1 MKKCSSCGKSG
12 FFLRLDQ
19 DGLCKSCVAIK
30 EREAEQARLLKEQ
43 EAERARLLK
52 EEADRQAAE
61 NYYNEIVQKYSIMDS
76 ELQADSDPIKN
87 LALVPTVND
96 IIQQCSDFADL
107 LTKYES
113 YPYLEELLKKQ
124 IAYKRRTDESLKYG
138 YIDAIGFHG
147 FFDRPDFLAYVITD
161 LQKKVSK
168 YKNAW
173 YKVRDRL
180 ESNARFERQ
189 LQVLDLYPITFSNEA
204 VSKNFLYEMPELKLS
219 SVTSKSNYDKLGTF
233 VVLDVETTGL
243 KCGTSEIIEV
253 AAIRFDHWR
262 PTTKFETL
270 IKPRKEIP
278 DNITNLTGITN
289 EMVAN
294 APSFSTI
301 VPSFLEFIEGY
312 NIVGHNLPFDLP
324 FLYKNG
330 IDVFSAKRKFYDT
343 LDIARKTLVKAVKK
357 YDKELGSYDI
367 DYHKDY
373 DVENHKLTTLCDYY
387 EIRDN
392 NNAHRAA
399 SDCLATGILFDRL
412 AWCRTHRY

>member
-61 NYYNEIVQKYSIMDS
+61 NYYNEIVQKYSIMTS

-87 LALVPTVND
+87 LSLIPAVND
-96 IIQQCSDFADL
+96 IIQQCTDFSDL

-113 YPYLEELLKKQ
+113 YPYFEEILKKQ
-124 IAYKRRTDESLKYG
+124 ITYKNRTEEPIKYG
-138 YIDAIGFHG
+138 HIEAIHFSG
-147 FFDRPDFLAYVITD
+147 FFEHPDFLAQVIAD
-161 LQKKVSK
+161 LQRTIGKH
-168 YKNAW
+168 KNAW
-173 YKVRDRL
+173 YKVRERL

-189 LQVLDLYPITFSNEA
+189 LQELDSYPITFSDET

-219 SVTSKSNYDKLGTF
+219 SITAKSNYDKLGTF
-233 VVLDVETTGL
+233 VVIDIETTGL

-253 AAIRFDHWR
+253 AAIRFEHWI

-270 IKPRKEIP
+270 IKPKKRIP
-278 DNITNLTGITN
+278 FNITDLTGITN
-289 EMVAN
+289 EMVAD
-294 APSFSTI
+294 APSFSSI
-301 VPSFLEFIEGY
+301 VSSFLDFIDGY

-330 IDVFSAKRKFYDT
+330 IDVFSSKRKFYDT
-343 LDIARKTLVKAVKK
+343 LDIARKTLVKTSKK
-357 YDKELGSYDI
+357 YDKELGFYDI

-399 SDCLATGILFDRL
+399 SDCLAAGILFDRL
-412 AWCRTHRY
+412 AWCRTHR